1 MAKKTPKA
9 GRIDKQR
16 GLIAGIPDMC
26 LAVPSEPHHA
36 LYIEFKTEKGTI
48 STEQKITALNLSLQ
62 GYLVVFIR
70 SVDEF
75 MQVIPDYLHRRL
87 PSQKC

>member
-9 GRIDKQR
+9 ANIDKKR

-36 LYIEFKTEKGTI
+36 LYIEFKTDKGEI
-48 STEQKITALNLSLQ
+48 STKQKIIALNLSLQ
-62 GYLVVFIR
+62 GYLVVVIR
-70 SVDEF
+70 SVEEF